1 MSKNA
6 GFVAGIETKQLYSD
20 IADHQLVTPIDFVNK
35 CTKNAKLAGL
45 HLGEGVD
52 IAKPFC

>member
-6 GFVAGIETKQLYSD
+6 GFVAGIETKQLYSN
-20 IADHQLVTPIDFVNK
+20 IVDHQLATPIDFVNN
-35 CTKNAKLAGL
+35 CTKNAQLAAL

-52 IAKPFC
+52 IAKQFC